1 MSKANIEKLNSI
13 HDLLATHYQQRLVE
27 GEISPAE
34 LTAINNFLKQNEI
47 TADVV
52 ESRPMMSLVE
62 EMKGE
67 GGVEGTLD
75 DVIQFGV
82 G

>member
-1 MSKANIEKLNSI
+1 MSKANIETLNSI
-13 HDLLATHYQQRLVE
+13 HDLLASHYVNKLQS

-52 ESRPMMSLVE
+52 ESKPMMSLVE
-62 EMKGE
+62 EMKDSSAE
-67 GGVEGTLD
+67 ELLD
-75 DVIQFGV
+75 DIIQFN
-82 G
+82 